1 MEETVLHRAI
11 VESIREVVSDE
22 GCQTAIKNLQLYIRM
37 YYGDSDENSTVAD
50 EARLNQLIEEVMQ
63 KAKNSESDSKEFVKL
78 SAEIAETKKRIAEK
92 KAKQSTIGDNNAR
105 MNEMLNTLNALKN
118 HPIEY
123 DYRAV
128 RQLIDCVRVISKNEI
143 EVVFKGGI
151 EKTVVIE

>member
-1 MEETVLHRAI
+1 
-11 VESIREVVSDE
+11 
-22 GCQTAIKNLQLYIRM
+22 
-37 YYGDSDENSTVAD
+37 
-50 EARLNQLIEEVMQ
+50 MQ
-63 KAKNSESDSKEFVKL
+63 KAKNSESDSEEFVKL